1 MPKKQRKGLKDSGE
15 LKYSGGVDKQGGVT
29 GPQLCSYFQSPKQRC
44 VSAFTNP
51 LAKSI
56 ITFSLD
62 AIERA

>member
-44 VSAFTNP
+44 VSAFTI
-51 LAKSI
+51 L
-56 ITFSLD
+56 
-62 AIERA
+62 